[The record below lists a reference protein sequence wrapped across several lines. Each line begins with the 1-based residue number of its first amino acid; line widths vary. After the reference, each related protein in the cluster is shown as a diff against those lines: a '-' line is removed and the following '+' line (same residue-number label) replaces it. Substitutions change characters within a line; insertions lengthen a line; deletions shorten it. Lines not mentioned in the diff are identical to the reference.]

1 LIAIYALAACLPLTS
16 CVVFNKMIAASPPNI
31 RDLFDAVADLP
42 EAEQEAALRAL
53 TTDAAL
59 IEKVLRLCGHARDNA
74 TRFSSAIAH
83 HVADLSAQLSEEME
97 AGDVL
102 GTWKLIEKIGEGG
115 MGSVFLAERTD
126 GVFEQQVAIKVI
138 HGLPTESAKARL
150 SQERQ
155 ILAGLTH
162 PNIARLFDGGST
174 PSGQPYLVME
184 LIEGVALDAYC
195 VAKKATFLDVLTLM
209 QPICETVAVAH
220 QRLIVH
226 CDIKPANILVTTAGR
241 PILLDFGIASL
252 LGQGGDQAGIAEGDA
267 PATTDGKLARTVIAH
282 SGAAIAYTPRY
293 ASPEQKAGKTITT
306 ASDIFSLG
314 KVLEELCLNDA
325 AFAARAGTA
334 NFIAP
339 QHLKMRETRAIIAKA
354 CNELPNLRYSSVA
367 NMADDIKRVINAE
380 NVNAAAEIAG
390 YRPRKWVGRYAVALV
405 AGTGFVA
412 MATGFSLRLFEEKK
426 IAQQQAI
433 AAVAERDNA
442 SAAKRVAETASQAA
456 IAARQQA
463 ESARAQAEAAQ
474 AETLAAKN
482 DAEKQR
488 DSAVASDKQAQI
500 ARQQAQDLEG
510 LEKVAKFRAL
520 EAEKEA
526 LIERDRVASAQKST
540 AKVNAFLVSIFDGVN
555 PVKGG
560 DRNASAR
567 DVILKAEGRLKELEG
582 VDPEAQASLFRS
594 LIDLHLALGEPTR
607 AIFYLEREL
616 QVLSLA
622 GDSTIGARITALS
635 RISTLRQNANLP
647 GARSVAEE
655 AVQLAKTRV
664 KTHPIAYATALMSLS
679 IILTADRR
687 YVEAERVLET
697 AEAVWQ
703 SVKGDHWKN
712 SQYRIFRA
720 NVARSARRLG
730 KYNLAVAEFKKS
742 IALHLLQ
749 SPVDERRMAFEEI
762 FLANMLAEQ
771 GETDEAEA
779 LYITT
784 IERVETKLGEGAAT
798 LRSVLRDYAFMLR
811 EANRFSDA
819 RSVLERVDLL
829 LKKHATA
836 GEESTSQ
843 TIAWANLAEAQG
855 NYQEALQLNLKLVQT
870 AEKTTDQAS
879 VYGLR
884 AGNTIARLHLKL
896 GDIKAARVVAEATYS
911 VAMRDFAKN
920 EESALSTE
928 SEFAG
933 IEAAEGNI
941 LHAANRLN
949 GIAANYSEASPFF
962 HRYIHTL
969 AAKAW
974 QRVATAIAKGESLG
988 VLNPPNTLPL
998 LSVPAS
1004 DALIAQAHPVTVTRA
1019 QAMAIAR
1026 DHAQLAFDIA
1036 GKITGIKS
1044 ANYKSGK
1051 ALLATLSA
1059 LH

>member
-1 LIAIYALAACLPLTS
+1 M
-16 CVVFNKMIAASPPNI
+16 CVYSL
-31 RDLFDAVADLP
+31 RDLFEAVADLP
-42 EAEQEAALRAL
+42 EAEQERALRAL
-53 TTDAAL
+53 LGNSVGNSSGNSADDEVM
-59 IEKVLRLCGHARDNA
+59 IKNVLRLCGHARDNV

-83 HVADLSAQLSEEME
+83 NATDLNTQLSEEME

-138 HGLPTESAKARL
+138 HGLPTEAARARL
-150 SQERQ
+150 SLERQ

-195 VAKKATFLDVLTLM
+195 VEKNASFLDVLALLH
-209 QPICETVAVAH
+209 PICETVAVAH

-226 CDIKPANILVTTAGR
+226 CDIKPANILVTSAGR

-252 LGQGGDQAGIAEGDA
+252 LGQGGDQVGVAAAEKPEVAD
-267 PATTDGKLARTVIAH
+267 KLTRTVIAN
-282 SGAAIAYTPRY
+282 SGGGVAYTPRY

-325 AFAARAGTA
+325 AFAARRGSA

-354 CNELPNLRYSSVA
+354 CNELPNLRYTSVA
-367 NMADDIKRVINAE
+367 NMADDIKRVITAE
-380 NVNAAAEIAG
+380 NVHAAAEIAG

-412 MATGFSLRLFEEKK
+412 MAAGFSMRLFEEKK
-426 IAQQQAI
+426 LAQQQAV
-433 AAVAERDNA
+433 AAGIERDNA
-442 SAAKRVAETASQAA
+442 SAAKRLAETASQAA
-456 IAARQQA
+456 IAARAQA

-474 AETLAAKN
+474 AETLVAKN
-482 DAEKQR
+482 DAVKQR
-488 DSAVASDKQAQI
+488 DYAVASDKKAQI
-500 ARQQAQDLEG
+500 AKNQAQDLEG

-526 LIERDRVASAQKST
+526 LKERDRVTGAQKST

-555 PVKGG
+555 PAKGG

-594 LIDLHLALGEPTR
+594 LIDMHLALGEISR

-622 GDSTIGARITALS
+622 GDSTIGARITALG
-635 RISTLRQNANLP
+635 RISTLRQNAFLP
-647 GARSVAEE
+647 GARSAADE

-664 KTHPIAYATALMSLS
+664 KTHPIAYAQALMSLA
-679 IILTADRR
+679 IVLNADRR
-687 YVEAERVLET
+687 YVEAGRVLEK

-703 SVKGDHWKN
+703 SVKGDLWKN
-712 SQYRIFRA
+712 YEYRIFRSNTA
-720 NVARSARRLG
+720 ITAWRLG
-730 KYNLAVAEFKKS
+730 KNDWAVAEFKKLS
-742 IALHLLQ
+742 ALQLLQ
-749 SPVDERRMAFEEI
+749 TPVVERRLAFDQSY
-762 FLANMLAEQ
+762 LANALAGQ
-771 GETDEAEA
+771 GETPEAEA
-779 LYITT
+779 LFKAT
-784 IERVETKLGEGAAT
+784 IKRIETNLGEGASI
-798 LRSVLRDYAFMLR
+798 LRTVMRDYATMLTN
-811 EANRFSDA
+811 AARFSEA
-819 RSVLERVDLL
+819 RSVLERVDML
-829 LKKHATA
+829 LKKHASA
-836 GEESTSQ
+836 GEESIWQSR
-843 TIAWANLAEAQG
+843 AWASLAEAQG
-855 NYQEALQLNLKLVQT
+855 NYREALQLNLKLVQT
-870 AEKTTDQAS
+870 AEKTTDQTSA
-879 VYGLR
+879 YGLR

-896 GDIKAARVVAEATYS
+896 GDVKAARAVAETTY
-911 VAMRDFAKN
+911 AAALRDFTKD

-949 GIAANYSEASPFF
+949 TIAANYSEASPLFQ
-962 HRYIHTL
+962 RYIHVV
-969 AAKAW
+969 AANAW
-974 QRVATAIAKGESLG
+974 QRVATAIANGASLG
-988 VLNPPNTLPL
+988 VLNASNTLPL
-998 LSVPAS
+998 QSVPTNGAI
-1004 DALIAQAHPVTVTRA
+1004 IAQVHPATVTQA
-1019 QAMAIAR
+1019 QAITIAR
-1026 DHAQLAFDIA
+1026 DHARVAFEIA
-1036 GKITGIKS
+1036 LKTTGEKS
-1044 ANYKSGK
+1044 TNYKSAK
-1051 ALLATLSA
+1051 ALVETLYTYK
-1059 LH
+1059 